1 MPHRRSSPAA
11 GSQMSTTASTRLR
24 STVERIPNPLPYPV
38 SVAGKFLFC
47 GTVGQLTWLMFIA
60 YLQGGEM
67 WSANGAEE
75 AASMSTEGMLLLGVM
90 TLPALAVA
98 GVYTYLPDET
108 TDIFHRF
115 GKGSALFFALNVS
128 LSGSMIAWQLV
139 YTDLTLAAPFDI
151 IGSWAIASVSLP
163 GLYVGCLVAAR
174 WAR

>member
-1 MPHRRSSPAA
+1 
-11 GSQMSTTASTRLR
+11 MSTTASTRLR

-47 GTVGQLTWLMFIA
+47 GTVGQLTWLMFLA

-75 AASMSTEGMLLLGVM
+75 AASMSTEGMLFLGVL
-90 TLPALAVA
+90 TLPALVVA
-98 GVYTYLPDET
+98 LVYTYLPAET

-115 GKGSALFFALNVS
+115 GKGSAMFFALNVS
-128 LSGSMIAWQLV
+128 LSTSLIAWQYV
-139 YTDLTLAAPFDI
+139 YADVPLDPFTL
-151 IGSWAIASVSLP
+151 IGEWAIASIFLP